1 MSNLKD
7 ELVGAYNKVVD
18 KKDSFLQD
26 FNKGELPMDH
36 EPSLNSI
43 AQNYADK
50 YDEDEFT
57 TEDWDYLYEKA
68 WNAIECN
75 LKFEKLEMVEV

>member
-1 MSNLKD
+1 MKIVVLKGM
-7 ELVGAYNKVVD
+7 E
-18 KKDSFLQD
+18 SEMITF
-26 FNKGELPMDH
+26 KGELPMDH

-57 TEDWDYLYEKA
+57 TEDWDYLYEQA

-75 LKFEKLEMVEV
+75 LKFEKLEMMEV